1 MSGVV
6 SFPASAIHSHEHASA
21 ETTFTVE
28 HDGGP
33 WWVTQRL
40 ASSSWLIRRIS
51 CATEREA
58 RALAK
63 RLSAGEEPVLDGET
77 LAASHEGLDDWG
89 GAA

>member
-1 MSGVV
+1 MSDVV
-6 SFPASAIHSHEHASA
+6 SFSPSAIHSHEHASA
-21 ETTFTVE
+21 ETTFAVE

-33 WWVTQRL
+33 WWVVQRL
-40 ASSSWLIRRIS
+40 ASSSSLIRRIA

-77 LAASHEGLDDWG
+77 LDASHEGLDDWG

>member
-1 MSGVV
+1 MSSVV
-6 SFPASAIHSHEHASA
+6 SFPPSAIHSHERASA
-21 ETTFTVE
+21 ETTFAVE

-33 WWVTQRL
+33 WWVVQRL

-63 RLSAGEEPVLDGET
+63 RLSAGEEPVPDGEV
-77 LAASHEGLDDWG
+77 LAASHEDADDWG